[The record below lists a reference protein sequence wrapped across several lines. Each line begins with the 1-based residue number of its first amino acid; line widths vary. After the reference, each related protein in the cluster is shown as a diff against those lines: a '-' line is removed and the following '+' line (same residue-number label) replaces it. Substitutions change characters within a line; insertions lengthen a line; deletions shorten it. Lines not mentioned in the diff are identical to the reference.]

1 MTERLSFTASDGLEI
16 AYYIDDF
23 TDPWTVPTTLVLLH
37 SAMGNSERF
46 YSWVPGLARH
56 FRVVR
61 MDLRGHGRSAVPA
74 PDVAL
79 SMDRFVRDVEEC
91 MDAVGATQAH
101 IVANSAGGYL
111 AQKLAITKPDRVL
124 GLCVVGSTPGL
135 SPSALDWLPLI
146 EKEGLTPFLT
156 RTIAMRFDLESTDP
170 GMVRWFLEQTAENDP
185 AYVARFIGYMATQE
199 WSGDL
204 PRIKSPTLRDLS
216 GRRDRRH
223 RQQLRHDGRAHPRR
237 EDDRV
242 PAHAAQHRRHD
253 GRSLRQRHPGLP
265 VGEVRHAEG
274 LNHATPHRLPVL
286 RFRHLV
292 RLRRARHDHADAHLP
307 RGIRRGGRGP
317 RARPAEGARPRSPAG
332 TSPAS

>member
-16 AYYIDDF
+16 AYYVDDF
-23 TDPWTVPTTLVLLH
+23 TDPWTVPATLMLLH

-79 SMDRFVRDVEEC
+79 SMERFVRDVEEC

-111 AQKLAITKPDRVL
+111 AQKLAITKPERVL

-204 PRIKSPTLRDLS
+204 PRIKAPTLVIYPGGETVGSANSYDTMGERIPDVKMIEYPHMPHNIADMMADRCVSDILAFLS
-216 GRRDRRH
+216 AKFG
-223 RQQLRHDGRAHPRR
+223 
-237 EDDRV
+237 
-242 PAHAAQHRRHD
+242 
-253 GRSLRQRHPGLP
+253 
-265 VGEVRHAEG
+265 
-274 LNHATPHRLPVL
+274 TPK
-286 RFRHLV
+286 
-292 RLRRARHDHADAHLP
+292 A
-307 RGIRRGGRGP
+307 
-317 RARPAEGARPRSPAG
+317 
-332 TSPAS
+332 